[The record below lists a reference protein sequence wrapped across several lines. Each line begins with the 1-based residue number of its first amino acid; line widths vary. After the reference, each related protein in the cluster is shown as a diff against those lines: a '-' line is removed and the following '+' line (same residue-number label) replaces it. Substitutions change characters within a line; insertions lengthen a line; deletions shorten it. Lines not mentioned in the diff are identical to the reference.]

1 MSNIFKLR
9 RLATIVAL
17 TLVWCGLWGSIS
29 SANVLTGAAI
39 AVAINASGVGTPG
52 TGGIRPWP
60 LLRLVGVVA
69 VDLVKST
76 VNVAAEIITPIDS
89 TDESIVAV
97 EVSVPTKDHL
107 LLLVIAVTLTPGTA
121 VVDADPETGTMYL
134 HLLHD
139 KRRDET
145 VAHVHQLAELA
156 CQALPTTR
164 KAIA

>member
-1 MSNIFKLR
+1 MSNFFKLR
-9 RLATIVAL
+9 RLATIAAL
-17 TLVWCGLWGSIS
+17 TLVWCGLWGNISI
-29 SANVLTGAAI
+29 ANVLSGAAI

-52 TGGIRPWP
+52 TGGIRLWP

-76 VNVAAEIITPIDS
+76 VNVAAEIITPVDS

-156 CQALPTTR
+156 CEALPTTR

>member
-1 MSNIFKLR
+1 MSNFFKLR
-9 RLATIVAL
+9 RLATIAAL
-17 TLVWCGLWGSIS
+17 TLVWCGLWGNISI
-29 SANVLTGAAI
+29 ANVLSGAAI

-52 TGGIRPWP
+52 TGGIRLWP

-156 CQALPTTR
+156 CEALPTTR